1 MTRLAQQT
9 CEACRADSPQ
19 ATAEETAEYLKQ
31 TPGWAVIRED
41 DINKLSKTYSFKD
54 WGEAIA
60 FTNQVGDL
68 AEEYGHHPAVLT
80 EWGRVTVK
88 WWTHK
93 IRGLHKNDFIMAA
106 KSEELVGA

>member
-19 ATAEETAEYLKQ
+19 VTDEETSEYLKQ
-31 TPGWAVIRED
+31 TPGWVVVRED
-41 DINKLSKTYSFKD
+41 GINKLSKTYSFKD
-54 WGEAIA
+54 WNQAIA
-60 FTNQVGDL
+60 FTNQLGNL
-68 AEEYGHHPAVLT
+68 AEEHGHHPAITT

-106 KSEELVGA
+106 KSEELSRG